1 MTDFADKALLPAGMT
16 DVLPPDAQVEV
27 TAVERLMRVFAGHG
41 YQRVKPPLIEF
52 ETSLLSGSGA
62 AMTDESFRLM
72 DPISQ
77 RMMGL
82 RSDMTLQVARIAT
95 TRLVRAPRP
104 LRLCYAGQVLRV
116 RGSQLRP
123 ERQFG
128 QVGAEIIG
136 VADAGAD
143 AEVIFMAIEALG
155 DLAITGLSVDV
166 GMPTLVPAV
175 CAGYALDETTA
186 TGLREA
192 LDRKDAAAVDTIGR
206 AMPTAAASVFSS
218 LLAAAG
224 PADAALSRLDEL
236 DLSPGAAAE
245 RAALAAV
252 VERVTA
258 DAPTLSITVDA
269 VENRGFE
276 YHTGVTFTFFAD
288 GVRGELGRGG
298 RYQAGNGS
306 ANGADGEPATGL
318 TLFMDTILRAM
329 PKPAPERRIYIIDGT
344 PASES
349 ARLRD
354 EGWVTVVGYA
364 VGDDAMAEARRLDCT
379 HVLAD
384 GAIAVV
390 EPNGEG

>member
-27 TAVERLMRVFAGHG
+27 TAVERLMGVFAGHG

-52 ETSLLSGSGA
+52 ESSLLSGNGA

-72 DPISQ
+72 DPVSQ
-77 RMMGL
+77 RMMCL

-104 LRLCYAGQVLRV
+104 LRLRYAGQVLRV

-143 AEVIFMAIEALG
+143 AEVILMAIEALG
-155 DLAITGLSVDV
+155 NLAITGLSVDI
-166 GMPTLVPAV
+166 GMPTLVPAA
-175 CAGYALDETTA
+175 CAGYGLDETA
-186 TGLREA
+186 ASRLREA
-192 LDRKDAAAVDTIGR
+192 LDRKDAAAVDLIGT
-206 AMPTAAASVFSS
+206 AMPAAAASVFSS
-218 LLAAAG
+218 MLAAAG
-224 PADAALSRLDEL
+224 PADAALTQLNEL
-236 DLSPGAAAE
+236 DLPSEAATE
-245 RAALAAV
+245 RAALVAV

-258 DAPTLSITVDA
+258 DAPAHSITVDA

-298 RYQAGNGS
+298 RYQAGT
-306 ANGADGEPATGL
+306 GADHEPATGL

-329 PKPAPERRIYIIDGT
+329 PNPAPERRIYIADGT
-344 PASES
+344 PASEC
-349 ARLRD
+349 AGLRS
-354 EGWVTVVGYA
+354 EGWITVVGYA
-364 VGDDAMAEARRLDCT
+364 AGDDGTAEARRLGCT